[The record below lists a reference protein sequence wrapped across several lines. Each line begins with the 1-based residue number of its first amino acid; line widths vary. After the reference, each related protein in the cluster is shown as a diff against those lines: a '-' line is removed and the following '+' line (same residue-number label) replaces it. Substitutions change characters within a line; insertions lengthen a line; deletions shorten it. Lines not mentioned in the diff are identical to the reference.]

1 MQLVL
6 CGLVDIKE
14 DSESEPCG
22 FKSRS
27 VEVKDGKVH
36 SEYFFLCIC
45 CSKMFRGDTAVREQ

>member
-1 MQLVL
+1 M
-6 CGLVDIKE
+6 DIKE

-36 SEYFFLCIC
+36 SEYP
-45 CSKMFRGDTAVREQ
+45 

>member
-22 FKSRS
+22 FKSQS

-36 SEYFFLCIC
+36 SEYFFFMYLLY
-45 CSKMFRGDTAVREQ
+45 